1 MSEQDNRRLA
11 LAAAYMKAKDD
22 RKDRIEEQIK
32 AHAPDFSKGRWD
44 QLFKAVLPDFREA
57 DGVSP
62 SQWAESHSQWVFKD
76 LVYPRFREAF
86 LYTLD
91 NIRLH
96 PYLRGW
102 YGRPLRSTQYAMYDS
117 AIGALI
123 ESFQHFAYIDADLQ
137 DILTGKLPEEVLA
150 FRQTHQTSPGFAPA
164 VLAYELDKENPAI
177 EAIVKDIIC
186 GDNSYA
192 TVSRHL
198 IEGIVMSRNPRMHK
212 LLCDL
217 LLAARLQE
225 GLRQSICECADTG
238 TKEAFFAIVQ
248 TIRDND
254 LLRFSSVKRAVG
266 TWVGLVGETT
276 KDLDRISEKTLTLI
290 IDCLAS
296 PAYREECLRSED
308 SMQLYI
314 ALWSIAFHSIEETI
328 EALSKLLKTG
338 SRHQILTASCF
349 LVSHSAALYTHRIA
363 AEALAAYHTDMELT
377 AAYLPMF
384 LPLHTGNLGNG
395 LFAKEPT
402 PWTNYFATHETAV
415 YFYDLLTDLHKK
427 IPKKGLCYD
436 PCIFP
441 WHKAELKPSE
451 PLEKAM
457 TIAVMLND
465 RDRMDAMCPMIPS
478 LHADTRS
485 TYLKALCRK
494 EKTPAVR
501 AAIIAALSDKSDYV
515 RRTAYYLC
523 KELELTAEEFRK
535 VEDLLRLRYEDLR
548 RNAADLLL
556 SQSDEALTECLCRLL
571 KDSKAE
577 KRTGALDML
586 TTLQKKEGKQ
596 AILQSCIPYLKNIS
610 APSPREQMLISN
622 LLPKETPK
630 KKELPYTEADC
641 YRPALTVTGYA
652 AQCLHTFT
660 EYFPRSKLEQQ
671 VMDGKQIEP
680 TFTVEATVPCD
691 EVTATKAHL
700 QDLSDYFRAN
710 DTAFFLNPHTDA
722 PIPIGSNVRQFLT
735 YDGQRMEY
743 VAPRMDLWEQ
753 WADDRGITNEQ
764 LLAMLVLTAAQ
775 EPSCDYLRQCGGYI
789 RSIFGAGFEMPVQYP
804 YLIQMHRIARS
815 LLLYRLSEETRT
827 QLSVALH
834 LWLCRC
840 LPDSMFVGD
849 DGSPFRQF
857 VTNGP
862 VYINFGKVAQ
872 FTKHPQLTC
881 LLRELC
887 SEQGEVLRV
896 TVPLTIELHRRRE
909 ATAKAYLEKGFGK
922 PFHNALASL
931 NSSESLFSTPIP
943 NLYSPGLHAKYF
955 LLAYEHGIITRGNL
969 YSLIMEFY
977 FLQQTLQLV
986 TSVCAAAPASNT
998 TVSAKALSKYGGYE
1012 IRRQYEDFIGTE
1024 QPLTPAQQRRIDL
1037 CRELADTLV
1046 PVVLEAELN
1055 RSEEPTEFS
1064 YAVKGIQSLSG
1075 AETFVR
1081 ILRSLG
1087 KDKPDRSMY
1096 YYGSGNSRRSN
1107 LSYLLSRC
1115 APAPSDTA
1123 ATLSALLGSTGITQQ
1138 QLIEAALYSP
1148 DWIDLIGEHLGIEGF
1163 KSACYYF
1170 MAHMNE
1176 RFDDRKA
1183 AIIARFTPLTEQELN
1198 QGAFDLQWFRS
1209 AYAQLGEKHFAM
1221 IYDAAKYIA
1230 DGNKHTRARKY
1241 ADAAMGKLNRH
1252 ETEEQIRSQRNKELL
1267 MAYPL
1272 IPLTDEDDLL
1282 HRYLF
1287 LQQFLKES
1295 RSFGAQRAASEKQ
1308 AVESALQ
1315 NLSINAGYADTMRL
1329 TLQMESRMLEDRQDL
1344 FADTPVGEWS
1354 FRLHIDAHGSPEI
1367 LCSKDGKQLK
1377 SIPAKAKKEPHVVR
1391 LTETKAML
1399 TEQYRRT
1406 RTMLEQAMEEQTA
1419 FSLRELRSL
1428 WENPVVRPMLAKL
1441 VFRTEEGLGWFEG
1454 SRLMHPDGSCVTE
1467 APEAS
1472 LTLAHP
1478 LHLYRSGQWAEFQAY
1493 VFAHKIVQPFKQ
1505 VFRELY
1511 VKTEDELHTHRSLRY
1526 AGNQLQPKK
1535 AAACLK
1541 GRRWVADYEAGLQ
1554 KVYYKENIVVT
1565 LYALADWFSPSD
1577 IEAPTL
1583 EWVEFSHRKTGDP
1596 IPMEEIPDV
1605 LFSEVMRD
1613 VDMAVSVAH
1622 AGSVD
1627 PEASHSTVEMR
1638 AALAEYI
1645 LPMLGIGN
1653 AAVEGS
1659 HVIIHGTRGKYTVH
1673 LGSGVVH
1680 QIGGTMLN
1688 VLPVHSQHRGR
1699 FFLPFLDSDPKTAEI
1714 ISKIILFSE
1723 DKKLKD
1729 PTILSQIIH

>member
-1 MSEQDNRRLA
+1 M
-11 LAAAYMKAKDD
+11 
-22 RKDRIEEQIK
+22 
-32 AHAPDFSKGRWD
+32 
-44 QLFKAVLPDFREA
+44 
-57 DGVSP
+57 
-62 SQWAESHSQWVFKD
+62 
-76 LVYPRFREAF
+76 
-86 LYTLD
+86 
-91 NIRLH
+91 
-96 PYLRGW
+96 
-102 YGRPLRSTQYAMYDS
+102 
-117 AIGALI
+117 
-123 ESFQHFAYIDADLQ
+123 
-137 DILTGKLPEEVLA
+137 
-150 FRQTHQTSPGFAPA
+150 
-164 VLAYELDKENPAI
+164 
-177 EAIVKDIIC
+177 
-186 GDNSYA
+186 
-192 TVSRHL
+192 
-198 IEGIVMSRNPRMHK
+198 
-212 LLCDL
+212 
-217 LLAARLQE
+217 
-225 GLRQSICECADTG
+225 G
-238 TKEAFFAIVQ
+238 TKEAFFAILQ

-254 LLRFSSVKRAVG
+254 LIRFSSVKRAIG
-266 TWVGLVGETT
+266 TWTALVGENT
-276 KDLDRISEKTLTLI
+276 KDLDRIGEKTLELI
-290 IDCLAS
+290 SGCLAD
-296 PAYREECLRSED
+296 PAYREDCLRSED
-308 SMQLYI
+308 SMKIHL
-314 ALWSIAFHSIEETI
+314 ALWSIAFHSIGDACIAVRDILQKGT
-328 EALSKLLKTG
+328 
-338 SRHQILTASCF
+338 RHQILTASYF
-349 LVSHSAALYTHRIA
+349 VNALGFGLTSHDVAKS
-363 AEALAAYHTDMELT
+363 ALAEYHTDLELT
-377 AAYLPMF
+377 AAYLPLF
-384 LPLHTGNLGNG
+384 LPNHTGLMGGG
-395 LFAKEPT
+395 LFVRRIPRWTDYFENRKEAQH
-402 PWTNYFATHETAV
+402 FC
-415 YFYDLLTDLHKK
+415 DLLTELHRKL
-427 IPKKGLCYD
+427 PKKGLTYD

-441 WHKAELKPSE
+441 WHKEELKPSV

-478 LHADTRS
+478 LHPDTRS

-501 AAIIAALSDKSDYV
+501 AAIITALSDKSDYV

-523 KELELTAEEFRK
+523 KELKLTDKEFRA
-535 VEDLLRLRYEDLR
+535 VEDLLRLKYEDLR
-548 RNAADLLL
+548 RYAADLLL
-556 SQSDEALTECLCRLL
+556 SQTDEALTDCLCRLL

-586 TTLQKKEGKQ
+586 TTLKQKQEKQ
-596 AILQSCIPYLKNIS
+596 AILQSCIPHIQAIT
-610 APSPREQMLISN
+610 APTTREQMLINN
-622 LLPKETPK
+622 LLPKAPPQK
-630 KKELPYTEADC
+630 PQLPYTEADC
-641 YRPALTVTGYA
+641 YCPVLAVTGYA
-652 AQCLHTFT
+652 SDCIHTFM
-660 EYFPRSKLEQQ
+660 EYFPHSKLEQQ
-671 VMDGKQIEP
+671 VMDGKRIEP
-680 TFTVEATVPCD
+680 TLTEERTDPCD
-691 EVTATKAHL
+691 EVTAAKAHL

-710 DTAFFLNPHTDA
+710 DTAFFQNPHNDA
-722 PIPIGSNVRQFLT
+722 PIPIGSDVRLFLT
-735 YDGQRMEY
+735 YDVQRKEY
-743 VAPRMDLWEQ
+743 IVPRMDLWEQ

-789 RSIFGAGFEMPVQYP
+789 RSIFGAGFEVPVQYP

-840 LPDSMFVGD
+840 LPDGMFIGD

-872 FTKHPQLTC
+872 FTKHPQLSF
-881 LLRELC
+881 LLHELC
-887 SEQGEVLRV
+887 AEQEEVLRV
-896 TVPLTIELHRRRE
+896 TVPLTIELYRRRE
-909 ATAKAYLEKGFGK
+909 ATAKAYLEKGFGRT
-922 PFHNALASL
+922 FHNALASL
-931 NSSESLFSTPIP
+931 NSSESLFSNPFP
-943 NLYSPGLHAKYF
+943 NLYSPGLHVKYF
-955 LLAYEHGIITRGNL
+955 LMAYEHGIITRGNL

-977 FLQQTLQLV
+977 FLQQTLLLV
-986 TSVCAAAPASNT
+986 TSVCAAAPASDT

-1024 QPLTPAQQRRIDL
+1024 QPLTPAQQRRIAL
-1037 CRELADTLV
+1037 CREVADTLV

-1087 KDKPDRSMY
+1087 KDKPDRGMY

-1115 APAPSDTA
+1115 APAPSDTVS
-1123 ATLSALLGSTGITQQ
+1123 TLSALLSESGITEQ

-1209 AYAQLGEKHFAM
+1209 AYEQLGDKQFSM

-1241 ADAAMGKLNRH
+1241 ADAALGKLNRE
-1252 ETEEQIRSQRNKELL
+1252 ETETQISAKRNKELL

-1295 RSFGAQRAASEKQ
+1295 RSFGAQRAASEKL
-1308 AVESALQ
+1308 AAESALQ
-1315 NLSINAGYADTMRL
+1315 NLSANAGYADTMRL
-1329 TLQMESRMLEDRQDL
+1329 TLQMESRMLDDRKDL
-1344 FADTPVGEWS
+1344 FEETPVGEWS
-1354 FRLHIDAHGSPEI
+1354 FRLHIDEHGSPEI
-1367 LCSKDGKQLK
+1367 LCSKNGKALR
-1377 SIPAKAKKEPHVVR
+1377 SIPSKAKKEPHVVR

-1406 RTMLEQAMEEQTA
+1406 RTMLEQALEEETA
-1419 FSLRELRSL
+1419 FTVGELQKL

-1441 VFRTEEGLGWFEG
+1441 VFRTDAGLGWFDG
-1454 SRLMHPDGSCVTE
+1454 NALKDLDGSTVTDVLD
-1467 APEAS
+1467 AS

-1478 LHLYRSGQWAEFQAY
+1478 LHLYRSGRWSEFQGY
-1493 VFAHKIVQPFKQ
+1493 IFAHKIVQPFKQ

-1511 VKTEDELHTHRSLRY
+1511 LKTEDELQSSRSLRY

-1541 GRRWVADYEAGLQ
+1541 GRRWVADYESGLQ

-1565 LYALADWFSPSD
+1565 LYAMADWFSPSD

-1583 EWVEFSHRKTGDP
+1583 EWVEFSHRKTGAP
-1596 IPMEEIPDV
+1596 IPMEQIPDV
-1605 LFSEVMRD
+1605 LFSEIMRD

-1622 AGSVD
+1622 AGGVD

-1638 AALAEYI
+1638 AALVEYM
-1645 LPMLGIGN
+1645 LPLLGIGN
-1653 AAVEGS
+1653 AAVDGS
-1659 HVIIHGTRGKYTVH
+1659 HVLIQGTRGKYTVH

-1688 VLPVHSQHRGR
+1688 VLPVHSQHRGKL
-1699 FFLPFLDSDPKTAEI
+1699 FLPFLDSDPKTAEI
-1714 ISKIILFSE
+1714 ISKVILFSE

>member
-11 LAAAYMKAKDD
+11 LAAAYMKAKED

-32 AHAPDFSKGRWD
+32 AHAPDFSNGRWD

-57 DGVSP
+57 DGVP
-62 SQWAESHSQWVFKD
+62 PAQWVEAHSQWVFED
-76 LVYPRFREAF
+76 LVFPRFREAF
-86 LYTLD
+86 LYALD
-91 NIRLH
+91 NIRIH

-137 DILTGKLPEEVLA
+137 DILTGKLPEAVLA
-150 FRQTHQTSPGFAPA
+150 YRQTHQSAPGFAPA

-186 GDNSYA
+186 GDSSYA

-198 IEGIVMSRNPRMHK
+198 IEGIVMSHNPRMHK

-328 EALSKLLKTG
+328 EVLSKLLKTG

-349 LVSHSAALYTHRIA
+349 LASHSDALYTHRIA

-384 LPLHTGNLGNG
+384 LPFHTGKLGNG
-395 LFAKEPT
+395 LFAKEPK
-402 PWTNYFATHETAV
+402 PWTNYFATRERAV
-415 YFYDLLTDLHKK
+415 YFCDLLTELHKK

-501 AAIIAALSDKSDYV
+501 AAIITALSDKSDYV

-523 KELELTAEEFRK
+523 KELALTSEEFRK

-577 KRTGALDML
+577 KRTGALDIL

-596 AILQSCIPYLKNIS
+596 AILQSCIPHLKNIS

-630 KKELPYTEADC
+630 KKELPYTEADRYC
-641 YRPALTVTGYA
+641 PALTVTGYA
-652 AQCLHTFT
+652 TQCLHTFT
-660 EYFPRSKLEQQ
+660 EYFPHSKLEQQ
-671 VMDGKQIEP
+671 VIAGKQIEP
-680 TFTVEATVPCD
+680 TLTAAPTAPCD
-691 EVTATKAHL
+691 EVTAAKAHL

-735 YDGQRMEY
+735 YDGQGREY

-753 WADDRGITNEQ
+753 WADDRGITDKQ
-764 LLAMLVLTAAQ
+764 LFSMLVLTAAQ

-789 RSIFGAGFEMPVQYP
+789 RSMFGAGFEAPVHYP

-849 DGSPFRQF
+849 DGAPFRQF

-872 FTKHPQLTC
+872 FTKHPQLNF
-881 LLRELC
+881 LLHELC
-887 SEQGEVLRV
+887 AEQEEVLRV
-896 TVPLTIELHRRRE
+896 TVPLTIELYRRRE
-909 ATAKAYLEKGFGK
+909 ATAKAYLEKGFGR

-977 FLQQTLQLV
+977 FLQQALQLV
-986 TSVCAAAPASNT
+986 TSVCAAAPTPDT

-1024 QPLTPAQQRRIDL
+1024 QPLTPVQQRRIDL

-1055 RSEEPTEFS
+1055 RSEEPTELS
-1064 YAVKGIQSLSG
+1064 YAVKGIKSLSG

-1115 APAPSDTA
+1115 APAPSDTVS
-1123 ATLSALLGSTGITQQ
+1123 TLSALLADAGIARQ

-1148 DWIDLIGEHLGIEGF
+1148 DWIDLIGEHLGIVGF

-1209 AYAQLGEKHFAM
+1209 AYEQLGEQSFAM

-1241 ADAAMGKLNRH
+1241 ADAALGKLDLH
-1252 ETEEQIRSQRNKELL
+1252 ETEDQIRSKRNKELL

-1272 IPLTDEDDLL
+1272 IPLTGEDDLM

-1329 TLQMESRMLEDRQDL
+1329 TLQLESRMLDDRQDL
-1344 FADTPVGEWS
+1344 FADTPVDEWS
-1354 FRLHIDAHGSPEI
+1354 FRLHIDEHGSPEI
-1367 LCSKDGKQLK
+1367 LCSKNGKALK
-1377 SIPAKAKKEPHVVR
+1377 SIPAKAKKLPHVVR

-1399 TEQYRRT
+1399 SEQYRRT

-1419 FSLRELRSL
+1419 FSLGELQSL
-1428 WENPVVRPMLAKL
+1428 WGNPVVRPMLAKL
-1441 VFRTEEGLGWFEG
+1441 VFRTEDGLGWFDG
-1454 SRLMHPDGSCVTE
+1454 SGLTHPDGSCITS

-1472 LTLAHP
+1472 LTIAHP
-1478 LHLYRSGQWAEFQAY
+1478 LHLYRSGQWSEFQAY
-1493 VFAHKIVQPFKQ
+1493 IFAHKIVQPFKQ

-1511 VKTEDELHTHRSLRY
+1511 VKTEEELHSARSLRY

-1583 EWVEFSHRKTGDP
+1583 EWVEFSHRKTGAP
-1596 IPMEEIPDV
+1596 IPTEEIPDV

-1622 AGSVD
+1622 AGGVD

-1659 HVIIHGTRGKYTVH
+1659 HVLIQGTRGRYSVH

-1680 QIGGTMLN
+1680 QIGGAMLN

>member
-1 MSEQDNRRLA
+1 MSEQDNRRLT

-32 AHAPDFSKGRWD
+32 SRCPDFSNGRWV
-44 QLFKAVLPDFREA
+44 QLTNAVLPNFSDKL
-57 DGVSP
+57 GVSP
-62 SQWAESHSQWVFKD
+62 SKWITIHSQWIFKD

-86 LYTLD
+86 LHALD
-91 NIRLH
+91 NIRSY
-96 PYLRGW
+96 PYQQGW
-102 YGRPLRSTQYAMYDS
+102 YRRPLRSDCYEDYTSAMG
-117 AIGALI
+117 AII
-123 ESFQHFAYIDADLQ
+123 ETFQHFAYIDADLQ

-164 VLAYELDKENPAI
+164 VLAYELDRENPAM

-186 GDNSYA
+186 GEGTYA
-192 TVSRHL
+192 TVSRPL
-198 IEGIVMSRNPRMHK
+198 IQGIVMSRNPRMHK

-225 GLRQSICECADTG
+225 GLRQTICECADMG
-238 TKEAFFAIVQ
+238 TKEAFFSILQ

-254 LLRFSSVKRAVG
+254 LIRFSSVKRAIG
-266 TWVGLVGETT
+266 TWTALVGENT
-276 KDLDRISEKTLTLI
+276 KDLDRIGEKTLELI
-290 IDCLAS
+290 SGCLAD
-296 PAYREECLRSED
+296 PAYREDCLRSED
-308 SMQLYI
+308 SMKIHL
-314 ALWSIAFHSIEETI
+314 ALWSIAFHSIGDACIAVRDILQKGT
-328 EALSKLLKTG
+328 
-338 SRHQILTASCF
+338 RHQLLTASYF
-349 LVSHSAALYTHRIA
+349 VNALGFGLTSHDVAKS
-363 AEALAAYHTDMELT
+363 ALAEYHTDLELT
-377 AAYLPMF
+377 AAYLPLF
-384 LPLHTGNLGNG
+384 LPNHTGLMGGG
-395 LFAKEPT
+395 LFARGIARWTDYFENRKEALH
-402 PWTNYFATHETAV
+402 FC
-415 YFYDLLTDLHKK
+415 DLLTELHRKL
-427 IPKKGLCYD
+427 PKKGLTYD

-441 WHKAELKPSE
+441 WHKEELKPSV

-457 TIAVMLND
+457 TIALMLND
-465 RDRMDAMCPMIPS
+465 RERIDAFCPLIPS

-485 TYLKALCRK
+485 TYLKAIGNK
-494 EKTPAVR
+494 DKTPAVR
-501 AAIIAALSDKSDYV
+501 AAIITALSDKSDYV

-523 KELELTAEEFRK
+523 KEIKLTPAEYRK
-535 VEDLLRLRYEDLR
+535 IEDLLRLKYEDLR
-548 RNAADLLL
+548 RYAADLLL

-571 KDSKAE
+571 KDSKTE

-586 TTLQKKEGKQ
+586 TTLNKQ
-596 AILQSCIPYLKNIS
+596 GSRQNVLQGCIPSIQS
-610 APSPREQMLISN
+610 IATPTTREQMLINN
-622 LLPKETPK
+622 LLPKAPPQK
-630 KKELPYTEADC
+630 PQLPYTEADRYC
-641 YRPALTVTGYA
+641 PTLSVTGYA
-652 AQCLHTFT
+652 AQCLRSFT
-660 EYFPRSKLEQQ
+660 EYFPHSKLEEQ
-671 VMDGKQIEP
+671 VKAGK
-680 TFTVEATVPCD
+680 
-691 EVTATKAHL
+691 EVSASLLGAILPNCRQVKETKELL

-710 DTAFFLNPHTDA
+710 DTAFFQNPHNDA
-722 PIPIGSNVRQFLT
+722 PIPIGSDVRLFLT
-735 YDGQRMEY
+735 YDAQRKEY
-743 VAPRMDLWEQ
+743 IAPRMDLWEQ

-775 EPSCDYLRQCGGYI
+775 EPSCDYLQQCGGYI
-789 RSIFGAGFEMPVQYP
+789 RSIFGAGFEAPVQYP

-840 LPDSMFVGD
+840 LPDGMFIGD
-849 DGSPFRQF
+849 DGAPFRQYQ
-857 VTNGP
+857 VNGP
-862 VYINFGKVAQ
+862 VYINYGKVAQ
-872 FTKHPQLTC
+872 FTRHPQLNF

-887 SEQGEVLRV
+887 CEQGELLPVAF
-896 TVPLTIELHRRRE
+896 PLIIELDRRRG
-909 ATAKAYLEKGFGK
+909 AAAKTYLEKGLGRT
-922 PFHNALASL
+922 FHNALASL
-931 NSSESLFSTPIP
+931 NSSESLFTEPFLR
-943 NLYSPGLHAKYF
+943 LYGPGLHAKHF
-955 LLAYEHGIITRGNL
+955 LLAYDRGIITRGNL
-969 YSLIMEFY
+969 YSLIMEFNL
-977 FLQQTLQLV
+977 LQQLLLTV
-986 TSVCAAAPASNT
+986 TSVCAAAPDTHT
-998 TVSAKALSKYGGYE
+998 TISAKALAKYSGYQ
-1012 IRRQYEDFIGTE
+1012 IRRIYEEFVGPE
-1024 QPLTPAQQRRIDL
+1024 QPLTPTQQQRIAL
-1037 CRELADTLV
+1037 CREVADTLV
-1046 PVVLEAELN
+1046 PVVLESELN

-1087 KDKPDRSMY
+1087 KDKPDRGMY
-1096 YYGSGNSRRSN
+1096 YYGAGSSRRSS

-1115 APAPSDTA
+1115 APAPSDTVS
-1123 ATLSALLGSTGITQQ
+1123 TLSALLAGTDISRQ

-1183 AIIARFTPLTEQELN
+1183 SIISRFTPLTEQELN

-1241 ADAAMGKLNRH
+1241 ADAALGKLNRE
-1252 ETEEQIRSQRNKELL
+1252 ETEELIRSKRNKELL

-1272 IPLTDEDDLL
+1272 IPLQGEDDLL

-1329 TLQMESRMLEDRQDL
+1329 TLQMESRMLDDRKDL
-1344 FADTPVGEWS
+1344 FEETPVGEWS
-1354 FRLHIDAHGSPEI
+1354 FRLHIDEHGSPEI
-1367 LCSKDGKQLK
+1367 LCSKNGKTLK

-1406 RTMLEQAMEEQTA
+1406 RIMLEQAMEEETV
-1419 FSLRELRSL
+1419 FTLGELRGL
-1428 WENPVVRPMLAKL
+1428 WENPVVRPMLEKL
-1441 VFRTEEGLGWFEG
+1441 VFRTDGGMGWFDG
-1454 SRLMHPDGSCVTE
+1454 NALKDLDGSTVTDLLD
-1467 APEAS
+1467 AS

-1478 LHLYRSGQWAEFQAY
+1478 LHLYRSGRWSEFQGY
-1493 VFAHKIVQPFKQ
+1493 IFTHKIVQPFKQ

-1511 VKTEDELHTHRSLRY
+1511 VKTEDELHSSRSLRY

-1554 KVYYKENIVVT
+1554 KIYYRENIVVT

-1583 EWVEFSHRKTGDP
+1583 EWVEFAHRKTGAP
-1596 IPMEEIPDV
+1596 IPMEQIPDV

-1622 AGSVD
+1622 AGGVD

-1638 AALAEYI
+1638 AALVEYT
-1645 LPMLGIGN
+1645 LSLLGISN

-1659 HVIIHGTRGKYTVH
+1659 HVIIQGTRGKYTVH

-1688 VLPVHSQHRGR
+1688 VLPVHSQHRGKL
-1699 FFLPFLDSDPKTAEI
+1699 FLPFLDSDPKTAEI
-1714 ISKIILFSE
+1714 ISKVILFSE

-1729 PTILSQIIH
+1729 PTILSQIIQ